1 MTVEKYEENSDMIEL
16 TSYIMK
22 KDRAAVTIVTYC
34 ASVKGGDVKEHE
46 HTQAFETKLI
56 MMMLIDCRI
65 M

>member
-1 MTVEKYEENSDMIEL
+1 VTVEKHEENNDMIEL

-22 KDRAAVTIVTYC
+22 KERAAITIVADC

-56 MMMLIDCRI
+56 ATMLIDCRT